1 MDFNAARQ
9 TMVDSQVLP
18 NRVTDKRVIEAL
30 AEVPREAFVPA
41 KMQEIAYVDEAIA
54 VAEGRY
60 ILEPMILA
68 RLMQAADLKS
78 GDVALAIGSENG
90 YAPAILAR
98 IVSTVVAVE
107 SHKGLAQQATRTLS
121 DLGIDNVAVV
131 EGALKEGYPKQGP
144 YDVIFFNG
152 AVDEFPDSIVSQV
165 GDGGRL
171 VAIVSSVGGTIGRA
185 VLVINVNGVVSRREL
200 FDAGTPMLPGFERE
214 QTFAF

>member
-9 TMVDSQVLP
+9 AMVDSQVLP
-18 NRVTDKRVIEAL
+18 NRVTDKRVIDAL

-68 RLMQAADLKS
+68 RLMQAADLGS
-78 GDVALAIGSENG
+78 GDVVLAIGSENG

-107 SHKGLAQQATRTLS
+107 SDKGLAQQATRTLS
-121 DLGIDNVAVV
+121 ELGIDNVAVV
-131 EGALKEGYPKQGP
+131 EGALHEGYPKQCP

-152 AVDEFPDSIVSQV
+152 AVEEFPDSIVCQV
-165 GDGGRL
+165 SDGGRL
-171 VAIVSSVGGTIGRA
+171 VAIVSTALGTIGRA
-185 VLVINVNGVVSRREL
+185 VLVVNVNGVVSRREL
-200 FDAGTPMLPGFERE
+200 FDAGTPMLPGFKRE
-214 QTFAF
+214 QTFVF

>member
-68 RLMQAADLKS
+68 RLMQAADLNS

-90 YAPAILAR
+90 YALAILAR

-107 SHKGLAQQATRTLS
+107 SDKGLAQQATRTLS

-131 EGALKEGYPKQGP
+131 EGALNEGYPKQGP

-152 AVDEFPDSIVSQV
+152 AVGEFPDSIVSQV

-171 VAIVSSVGGTIGRA
+171 VAIVSSVGGAIGRA